1 MPRSGLRVSPSPAK
15 TRYGVVI
22 DADFPMC
29 QICKKTFSSKSS
41 RKRHLLGVH
50 GVSDDH
56 VDGRGDQD
64 DTVTWCHVCTKYHGP
79 LEDDLPVRSS
89 SVLSYIS
96 VAQSV
101 SGEEV
106 GNAMEEE
113 VARELNNAIVEE
125 VKEDVAEN
133 NCSHKEGRDSPF
145 SYISVTPSIKEID
158 EDIKSSISC
167 PMRVSCLSFD
177 IEDTFP
183 SSIGRNNQ
191 SKNAQNEI
199 IQSKTQNLMVHDE
212 NQNVF
217 CDTDKGDLIKKAA
230 KKIYHEC
237 PECGKRFKNKDDKRR
252 HEERVHMKGRDFQ
265 CSRPGCVKSFFT
277 LQEYER
283 HFKSCKTRRSS
294 PCQRNNLPK
303 DQERFRISILP
314 FEKPSNRP
322 DILHAP
328 VKHPGLDW
336 STLVSEHKT
345 NKFAVIPLYYRNN
358 PPETIGTCLRRNV
371 EETQSWGMRAP
382 SEDVIEME
390 ANVYTLRI
398 PTATYQNSQMVID
411 FEHKMKGFC

>member
-113 VARELNNAIVEE
+113 VARELNNAINEE

-133 NCSHKEGRDSPF
+133 NCIKREGRDSPI

-158 EDIKSSISC
+158 EDIKPSISC
-167 PMRVSCLSFD
+167 PIRVSCLSFD

-237 PECGKRFKNKDDKRR
+237 PECGKRFKNKNDKRR
-252 HEERVHMKGRDFQ
+252 H
-265 CSRPGCVKSFFT
+265 
-277 LQEYER
+277 
-283 HFKSCKTRRSS
+283 
-294 PCQRNNLPK
+294 NNLPK